1 MIINPLQ
8 IGPCTLY
15 EAAGLLKALEDA
27 AAEKGAA
34 PVDRDEAAAILEG
47 RAKALGESRE
57 LHSLSAQ
64 RRALI
69 RATFEGPQ
77 ALPQLANP
85 FESIATRYATD
96 EPKAMELKYADPIKG
111 FGSDVINGL
120 RMEYLALYL
129 PRAYYGDRYGIYL
142 HASRFLDVAKRAG
155 LDLADALTPSVGV
168 HEAFHAFMEDAM
180 SPEDYAAHCQAHGV
194 SYCLWEEA
202 AANRA
207 AADWCRNPRSSAGAT
222 QAARDALMKAVLATR
237 AQGGPPGYGDWELV
251 ERDYAAVVPYAL
263 SRKRCAAAI
272 NAGDW
277 VLAVGDILTSPEAER
292 LTAFRL
298 LDLWVGMNARFLT
311 PGERVVPVYLDLVP
325 WGR

>member
-1 MIINPLQ
+1 MVINPLQ
-8 IGPCTLY
+8 IGPCTLD

-77 ALPQLANP
+77 ALPQLANA

-96 EPKAMELKYADPIKG
+96 EPEALELKYAG
-111 FGSDVINGL
+111 LINDFL
-120 RMEYLALYL
+120 MEYLALYL
-129 PRAYYGDRYGIYL
+129 PRAFYGDRYGIYL
-142 HASRFLDVAKRAG
+142 HASRFLDVGKRVG
-155 LDLADALTPSVGV
+155 LDLAGGLTPAVGV
-168 HEAFHAFMEDAM
+168 HEAFHAFVEEAM
-180 SPEDYAAHCQAHGV
+180 SPEDYAAHGKAHAP

-207 AADWCRNPRSSAGAT
+207 AADWCRDPRSSAGAT
-222 QAARDALMKAVLATR
+222 PAARDALMKALLPTR
-237 AQGGPPGYGDWELV
+237 AQGGPPGYGDWQQV
-251 ERDYAAVVPYAL
+251 ERDYAAVVPRAL
-263 SRKRCAAAI
+263 SRMRCAVAI

-292 LTAFRL
+292 LATLRL
-298 LDLWVGMNARFLT
+298 LDLWAGMNARFLT